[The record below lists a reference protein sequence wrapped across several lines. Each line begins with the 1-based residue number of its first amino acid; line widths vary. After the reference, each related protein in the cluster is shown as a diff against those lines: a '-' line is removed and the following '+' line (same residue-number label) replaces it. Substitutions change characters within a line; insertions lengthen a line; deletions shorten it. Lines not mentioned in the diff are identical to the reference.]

1 MEGAKISGACKAG
14 GTAGGA
20 SGGMV
25 GGVGGLSGITG
36 TVGALTVGK
45 GTDIDGSGGYSGSVD
60 PKGFFEVGLLAST
73 ETC

>member
-1 MEGAKISGACKAG
+1 MEGAQTSGACIAG
-14 GTAGGA
+14 GAAGGA

-25 GGVGGLSGITG
+25 GGVGGLGGITG

-45 GTDIDGSGGYSGSVD
+45 GTEIDGSGGYSGSVD

-73 ETC
+73 EAC